1 MLNLLVLK
9 NNFNDIKNLRESS
22 INLMRSLGEKVETLK
37 IIYNE
42 LIANNLNETD
52 TGLDSLH
59 FQTKLINLE
68 LDNYQKTFKI
78 IDNRVYGDYY
88 KLFKKLT
95 KYLNE
100 NIKNK
105 NITIQ
110 FDNKEYQVYKD
121 LNNIQ
126 DYDFGSTT
134 EIYNDIIQI
143 IDILQNELLEREHKL
158 EMQKIKQKSGLY
170 IDTLISKVNYNNNY
184 LRNHIELFNENAQT
198 FNNFHKKYL
207 TRFLLKTKLF
217 YGQIN
222 NDIKLEESKNSI
234 DYKLEDN
241 QSIILEE
248 DEENEIRNLINTTDN
263 SGKDIHVDTKNNV
276 INELNSIISG
286 LNDSTSNSSPEKLE
300 RDSIVSGI
308 STPISEPEVRN
319 KNEIIK
325 LEKDIDK
332 IMEDENDE
340 PRENDIHRIEMKQ
353 NLLTYKCDNDDDL
366 DNDYETRSYYKYCAI
381 M

>member
-88 KLFKKLT
+88 KLFRKLT

-143 IDILQNELLEREHKL
+143 IDILQNELLERELVIECK
-158 EMQKIKQKSGLY
+158 E
-170 IDTLISKVNYNNNY
+170 ISNIIPS
-184 LRNHIELFNENAQT
+184 IEKAISF
-198 FNNFHKKYL
+198 KPP
-207 TRFLLKTKLF
+207 
-217 YGQIN
+217 
-222 NDIKLEESKNSI
+222 
-234 DYKLEDN
+234 
-241 QSIILEE
+241 
-248 DEENEIRNLINTTDN
+248 
-263 SGKDIHVDTKNNV
+263 TKN
-276 INELNSIISG
+276 
-286 LNDSTSNSSPEKLE
+286 
-300 RDSIVSGI
+300 
-308 STPISEPEVRN
+308 
-319 KNEIIK
+319 
-325 LEKDIDK
+325 IDK
-332 IMEDENDE
+332 FVKDVFLKLDGKSAE
-340 PRENDIHRIEMKQ
+340 RISDAII
-353 NLLTYKCDNDDDL
+353 NLLDN
-366 DNDYETRSYYKYCAI
+366 NIQHSN
-381 M
+381 